1 MKPRRGPLRPLRWAR
16 AAAVMTAG
24 AALSLVYHVAG
35 APDLVAVLAGVLLA
49 CVLWRPPPASTS
61 ALARNSLTSAA
72 ETHVCDLGRVVTAP
86 TVLLP
91 VVVPG
96 QRFCLATSELQR
108 HVTLIG
114 ATGSGKTTTAA
125 RLIDTAVACQWP
137 VLVIDAKGGRLSSI
151 CAYVARRHD
160 VPMRAWQPD
169 RPDTWTYNPCDGTP
183 GAVANRLVGAFEH
196 GRDGQ
201 IYRNLSQALIPIVI
215 QSLIETDQTCTLD
228 SLRFSLD
235 SAHLAGLAR
244 RLTDP
249 TVKAELVSML
259 HDELHRRALSG
270 LVGRLR
276 SLRLGAFGSA
286 LMPSERTLDL
296 ASCLST
302 PGITYFGLPATAA
315 SEDVVLVGRVLIQH
329 VKQQVYDGLWSA
341 QRRPGLIVID
351 EFASLGDAVQ
361 LADLLLQ
368 AREAALAV
376 VVCTQQLPRDAVLR
390 KALLGAGILIAHQ
403 IGAPEDADVVARSLG
418 TRTASEVARTVQL
431 GPGGPVVRRLLR
443 PRDAFLVS
451 PDALTRL
458 PVGQAAVN
466 VRFASQRIALV
477 QVDPL
482 PFLHAEPEH
491 YELE

>member
-1 MKPRRGPLRPLRWAR
+1 MNPRSRARRPLAWAR
-16 AAAVMTAG
+16 CLAVIAAGVAI
-24 AALSLVYHVAG
+24 SLVYHVVG
-35 APDLVAVLAGVLLA
+35 APDWIAVLAAVMLA

-61 ALARNSLTSAA
+61 PHRIHSLMPAA
-72 ETHVCDLGRVVTAP
+72 ECHTCDLGRVVTAP

-91 VVVPG
+91 VVIPG
-96 QRFCLATSELQR
+96 QRFFLDTTELQR

-125 RLIDTAVACQWP
+125 RLIDTAVTYRWP
-137 VLVIDAKGGRLSSI
+137 VVVIDAKGGRLSRI
-151 CAYVARRHD
+151 CADVARRHD

-169 RPDTWTYNPCDGTP
+169 RPDTWTYNPCDGSP

-215 QSLIETDQTCTLD
+215 QSLIETGQACTLD
-228 SLRFSLD
+228 TLRFSLD

-259 HDELHRRALSG
+259 HDDLHRRALSG

-286 LMPSERTLDL
+286 LIPSERTLDL
-296 ASCLST
+296 ANCLGT

-315 SEDVVLVGRVLIQH
+315 SEDVALVGRVLIQH

-341 QRRPGLIVID
+341 QPRSGLVVID

-368 AREAALAV
+368 AREAELAV
-376 VVCTQQLPRDAVLR
+376 VVCTQQLPRDPVLR

-403 IGAPEDADVVARSLG
+403 IGAPEDADAVARSLG

-431 GPGGPVVRRLLR
+431 GPAGPAVRRLLR
-443 PRDAFLVS
+443 PRDAFLVD

-458 PVGQAAVN
+458 PIGHAAIN

-482 PFLHAEPEH
+482 LFIHAEPDT
-491 YELE
+491 YELQ